1 MAVGNWPT
9 IPAMQTHSSMAPRSG
24 AALPFIAADVGGTHA
39 RVGWVRPRG
48 EHSLDVELLQV
59 ERYACAQWPS
69 LGDILADFGA
79 RFPMPDAGADGAG
92 RAVTHAVLACAGFLQ
107 DDAIANVN
115 LPWPLAIEAT
125 RVRAGLSRVEF
136 INDFEALA
144 HAIPSLADGALRTVV
159 GGSTPFGLAGGPIAV
174 MGPGTGLGCAAVL
187 PGTVR
192 DPRARILPS
201 EGSHVLLATGTPRE
215 AAILARMAQ
224 TWADVDVDY
233 VLSGPG
239 LLRLY
244 RAICE
249 LGGLP
254 PGLHTPAEVSR
265 AGMAGEQGAAREA
278 LEVFCALLGS
288 FCADVAIMLRATG
301 GVMLAGG
308 VLPHIET
315 FLATSDF
322 TRRFQRAGAMRS
334 FLERVPVRLIDH
346 GDLGIIG
353 AGNWSLG
360 QQG

>member
-1 MAVGNWPT
+1 
-9 IPAMQTHSSMAPRSG
+9 MQNLSSIDMQSG

-39 RVGWVRPRG
+39 RVGWVRARG
-48 EHSLDVELLQV
+48 LHGLDVELLEV
-59 ERYACAQWPS
+59 ERYACADWPS

-79 RFPMPDAGADGAG
+79 RLPVDRAGATA
-92 RAVTHAVLACAGFLQ
+92 RPATYAVLACAGFLQ

-115 LPWPLAIEAT
+115 LPWPLAIEPT

-144 HAIPSLADGALRTVV
+144 HAIPSLDAGALRTVV
-159 GGSTPFGLAGGPIAV
+159 GGTTPFGLANGPVAV

-224 TWADVDVDY
+224 TGADIDVDY
-233 VLSGPG
+233 VLSGRG

-244 RAICE
+244 RAISE
-249 LGGLP
+249 LDGLP
-254 PGLHTPAEVSR
+254 QVLATPAEVSR
-265 AGMAGEQGAAREA
+265 AGMAGESVAAREA

-301 GVMLAGG
+301 GVVLAGG
-308 VLPHIET
+308 VLPHIES
-315 FLATSDF
+315 FLASSDF
-322 TRRFQRAGAMRS
+322 AQRFQRAGVMRS

-353 AGNWSLG
+353 AGCWSLG
-360 QQG
+360 QRG

>member
-1 MAVGNWPT
+1 MRIEAINWPT
-9 IPAMQTHSSMAPRSG
+9 IPAMQNFSSIVPRSG
-24 AALPFIAADVGGTHA
+24 AASPFIAADVGGTHA

-48 EHSLDVELLQV
+48 ADSLDVELLEV
-59 ERYACAQWPS
+59 ERYACSQWPS
-69 LGDILADFGA
+69 LGEILADFGA
-79 RFPMPDAGADGAG
+79 RFPEIGTDTA
-92 RAVTHAVLACAGFLQ
+92 THAVLACAGFLQ

-125 RVRAGLSRVEF
+125 RARAGLSRVEF

-144 HAIPSLADGALRTVV
+144 HAIPSLDTGALRTVV
-159 GGSTPFGLAGGPIAV
+159 GATMQFGVAHGPVVV

-187 PGTVR
+187 PGTSR

-215 AAILARMAQ
+215 AAILARMTQ

-244 RAICE
+244 RAISE
-249 LGGLP
+249 LDGLP
-254 PGLHTPAEVSR
+254 QRLSTPAEVSR
-265 AGMAGEQGAAREA
+265 AGMTGESVAAREA

-288 FCADVAIMLRATG
+288 FCADVAIMFRATG
-301 GVMLAGG
+301 GVVLAGG
-308 VLPHIET
+308 VLPHIEA

-322 TRRFQRAGAMRS
+322 ARRFQRVGAMRT

-353 AGNWSLG
+353 AGCWSLG
-360 QQG
+360 QRG

>member
-1 MAVGNWPT
+1 
-9 IPAMQTHSSMAPRSG
+9 MQNLSSIDPRSG
-24 AALPFIAADVGGTHA
+24 ADLPFIAADVGGTHA

-48 EHSLDVELLQV
+48 RDSVDVDLLEV

-79 RFPMPDAGADGAG
+79 RFPLGSADTATGQA
-92 RAVTHAVLACAGFLQ
+92 THAVLACAGFLQ
-107 DDAIANVN
+107 DDAVANVN
-115 LPWPLAIEAT
+115 LPWPLPIEAT

-144 HAIPSLADGALRTVV
+144 HAIPGLADGALRTVV
-159 GGSTPFGLAGGPIAV
+159 GGTTPFGLANGPVVV

-187 PGTVR
+187 PGTAR

-215 AAILARMAQ
+215 AAILGEMARAY
-224 TWADVDVDY
+224 ADVDVDY

-244 RAICE
+244 RAISE
-249 LGGLP
+249 LDGLP
-254 PGLHTPAEVSR
+254 QALTTPAEVSR
-265 AGMAGEQGAAREA
+265 AGMAGESAAARES

-288 FCADVAIMLRATG
+288 FCADAAIMLRATG
-301 GVMLAGG
+301 GVVLAGG
-308 VLPHIET
+308 ILPHIEA
-315 FLATSDF
+315 FLATSEF
-322 TRRFQRAGAMRS
+322 GRRFRRAGAMRS

-346 GDLGIIG
+346 GDLGIVG
-353 AGNWSLG
+353 AGCWSLG
-360 QQG
+360 QHR